1 LDLGQSQEY
10 TAFAVLEQTRIPN
23 PLKPGRYLKQYAVRH
38 LERFALGT
46 AYTEVASA
54 LAKTFD
60 DPALQGTV
68 LAVDQTAVGDPVVR
82 MLRRSGIAARI
93 HPLTIT
99 AGHSATYGDGGWLV
113 PKKELVSTLQ
123 VLLQSRHLCVAPTLA
138 EAPTLVK
145 ELVNFK
151 MKVKLVADET
161 LTAWREGV
169 HDDLVLAV
177 AIAAWEG
184 QRYFDFDICCDP
196 RTPF

>member
-1 LDLGQSQEY
+1 MKRRAHTWPYFTGLDLGQSQEY

-93 HPLTIT
+93 
-99 AGHSATYGDGGWLV
+99 GSARRSLARQSR
-113 PKKELVSTLQ
+113 PSEAVST
-123 VLLQSRHLCVAPTLA
+123 A
-138 EAPTLVK
+138 
-145 ELVNFK
+145 
-151 MKVKLVADET
+151 
-161 LTAWREGV
+161 
-169 HDDLVLAV
+169 
-177 AIAAWEG
+177 
-184 QRYFDFDICCDP
+184 YP
-196 RTPF
+196 RSAMNRW